1 MTSKE
6 KVLGV
11 YPTVYVTEGPMCWE
25 HYKHPDLKSLSI
37 IVPFGFINHC
47 VKNEDVLWDWVWDY
61 ISDFML
67 RKLES

>member
-11 YPTVYVTEGPMCWE
+11 YPTIEIVKGPFCYE
-25 HYKHPDLKSLSI
+25 HYKYTNLKSLSMRW
-37 IVPFGFINHC
+37 PNGFFNEC
-47 VKNEDVLWDWVWDY
+47 VTDDNMLWDKMWDY
-61 ISDFML
+61 ISDAML